1 MKANIWNRYLA
12 SGVHAATVGAA
23 QGDRCSCGPA
33 RQAGKKRSFNL
44 PFNTPVNRA
53 AVTERA
59 QYAHYA
65 RLYTATGFG
74 WVGKQLKARSRSPE
88 ILVGTAADKAETMAS

>member
-1 MKANIWNRYLA
+1 MESTLRQLA
-12 SGVHAATVGAA
+12 QRKVTDA
-23 QGDRCSCGPA
+23 PA
-33 RQAGKKRSFNL
+33 DQRGRPEKKKRSFNL

-74 WVGKQLKARSRSPE
+74 WVGKQVKARSRSPE
-88 ILVGTAADKAETMAS
+88 ILVGAAADKAETMAS